1 MSKPSEAMNS
11 LKEKYGDGDKGSVSS
26 LLINGISKSF
36 DPKKA
41 PALKNVSASIG
52 GGRITGLV
60 GPDGAGKTTLLR
72 LFCGLL
78 VPDEGDITVLGSD
91 TARDAD
97 CIHTQVGYMPQKFG
111 LYEDLSVLE
120 NMNLNADLRNVPDR
134 DRKERYDELLDFTG
148 LGPFTKRLAGR
159 LSGGMKQKLG
169 LACTLLAH
177 PPVLL
182 LDEPGVGVDPVARRE
197 LWRMVRSLLTPER
210 IVVWSTAYLDEAEA
224 CDTVLL
230 LNEGELLYDGV
241 PRDLSAKVAGQVF
254 SIDGAGARRRSLIV
268 PLMEQKQTL
277 DAVIQGSKVR
287 VLTRDG
293 GHEIRSG
300 LDDLARRLS
309 VELTCRAA
317 EPRFEDAFMEIL
329 GGARRGNP
337 AVADFFNSKNEKTE
351 TVKARNLTKRFGAF
365 TAVDDISFSIRRGE
379 IFGLLG
385 PNGAGKSTTFKMM
398 CGLLIPTSGN
408 CSIVGLDFRDA
419 PGMAR
424 SRLGY
429 MAQKFSLYGELSV
442 LQNLNFFSAAYGL
455 AGPARKEIVERV
467 IEAFDLSRYLKT
479 PAQSLPLGF
488 KQRLAMGC
496 AVMHGPDV
504 LFLDEPTSGVDPVT
518 RREFWTYINSAAL
531 RGVTVMVTTH
541 FMDEAEY
548 CDRIALV
555 YKGRLVA
562 SGSPDELKAG
572 VATSEVSDP
581 TLEDA
586 FIQLIEQVDA
596 QDS

>member
-1 MSKPSEAMNS
+1 MSDSR
-11 LKEKYGDGDKGSVSS
+11 SS
-26 LLINGISKSF
+26 LVIESVVKSF
-36 DPKKA
+36 DPQKK
-41 PALKNVSASIG
+41 PALKNLSASVE

-78 VPDEGDITVLGSD
+78 TPTEGRISVLDLDTVTDSD
-91 TARDAD
+91 A
-97 CIHTQVGYMPQKFG
+97 IHVNVGYMPQKFG
-111 LYEDLSVLE
+111 LYEDLTVME
-120 NMNLNADLRNVPDR
+120 NLNLYADLRDVPLKE
-134 DRKERYDELLDFTG
+134 RKARYDELLNFTR
-148 LGPFTKRLAGR
+148 LSPFTRRLAGR

-169 LACTLLAH
+169 LACTLLSH

-197 LWRMVRSLLTPER
+197 LWRMVKELLTPER
-210 IVVWSTAYLDEAEA
+210 IVIWSTAYLDEAEA

-230 LNEGELLYDGV
+230 LNEGELLYDGA
-241 PRDLSAKVAGQVF
+241 PAELSDRVKGHVF
-254 SIDGAGARRRSLIV
+254 LIEGAGDKRRSLIV
-268 PLMEQKQTL
+268 PLMEKKQTM
-277 DAVIQGSKVR
+277 DAVIQGSAVR

-293 GHEIRSG
+293 GEELRSG
-300 LDDLARRLS
+300 MDDLSEKLS
-309 VELTCRAA
+309 LPLTFRVT
-317 EPRFEDAFMEIL
+317 EPRFEDAFMNIL
-329 GGARRGNP
+329 GGARLGNP
-337 AVADFFNSKNEKTE
+337 AVAEFFNSKSTADE
-351 TVKARNLTKRFGAF
+351 TVRAEHLFKRFGDF
-365 TAVDDISFSIRRGE
+365 TAVEDISFSIKKGE

-398 CGLLIPTSGN
+398 CGLTTPSEGS
-408 CSIVGLDFRDA
+408 CSIVGLDFRKA
-419 PGMAR
+419 PGAAR

-442 LQNLNFFSAAYGL
+442 RQNLEFFSGVYGL
-455 AGPARKEIVERV
+455 KGQARKEKVDQV
-467 IEAFDLSRYLKT
+467 IDAFDLSRYLNA
-479 PAQSLPLGF
+479 PSGSLPLGF
-488 KQRLAMGC
+488 KQRLAMSC

-548 CDRIALV
+548 CDRIALI
-555 YKGRLVA
+555 YKGKLVA
-562 SGSPDELKAG
+562 SGSPDDLKADI
-572 VATSEVSDP
+572 ADAAHPDP

-586 FIQLIEQVDA
+586 FINLIEKVDEESEHENLPKTYTGSSA
-596 QDS
+596 KA